1 MPTCRHAPKWSR
13 ILLLSLEY
21 FGILHVSACLL
32 DGIIIILTQ
41 FLCSKDYGILYINPN
56 YPLIISQCR
65 HGPKLSGILLV
76 CLEYFGILHVSA
88 CLHVSINLCRVA
100 DVLVNAL
107 IYHVYKLELSMST
120 PMCRQLIFFTNF
132 VPKTFKCYQFEI
144 AHPPHIAFK

>member
-1 MPTCRHAPKWSR
+1 MPTWSQTFQNTF
-13 ILLLSLEY
+13 SM
-21 FGILHVSACLL
+21 FGILWDTVLHVSA
-32 DGIIIILTQ
+32 
-41 FLCSKDYGILYINPN
+41 
-56 YPLIISQCR
+56 R
-65 HGPKLSGILLV
+65 
-76 CLEYFGILHVSA
+76 
-88 CLHVSINLCRVA
+88 LHVSINLCRVA